1 MSTTVDVSD
10 SLDEARTR
18 LLKSARALNGAWAA
32 AWCSMVL
39 LVLASLA
46 LLLVAITVRPVYVVI
61 WSVLLAATGYNL
73 TRFWPRRHPPTG
85 RLLSRPE
92 VADLRGAVD
101 PEGLVSWPAVVRL
114 VPRVELELAEGELVL
129 GMPLLACLDRAELRE
144 LLSVAA
150 MQASVEDERMVRWAL
165 RVAHGDIGR
174 PLVSRREHLT
184 WWTLRL
190 TDTLRRRAAQLD
202 ADLGN
207 WAGAC
212 QRAAVRSSRQ
222 TAAVIEARDQVA
234 DAWTLLRSEWLQPA
248 FACGRRH
255 VAPFTGLRHF
265 VEGADAAGWLKHPRP
280 WWPPTG
286 ALATIVGVH
295 EAQVA
300 LELDERGEQLKPITW
315 EEHPTEV
322 SVPHWRVLVTEALDA
337 ARRTTYDP
345 GVSVESVLRLLES
358 GTGRPGA
365 ATTRTLT
372 AAVAIAAI
380 DSSRFQ
386 PRWAWPEGTSLEADD
401 GWTLPLESIVSEV
414 LDMVRDGDGRDKAY
428 AELREALD
436 ELGVDVHEPLWLD
449 QAAGIRPERP
459 VGSFAAWQGLAS
471 RVVVVTDRALHVFRD
486 DRGRPVGNL
495 ERPAAPRDGSIELR
509 RRMLAVWQG
518 DTTEQV
524 LTLAADDV
532 RRARLGPA
540 VGGLWWRLTLT
551 CTDGTFVLRGGG
563 DGFEEEA
570 EIKEWL
576 GDRVETVWMHST
588 PAVRRVRNVVG
599 LAGVTLGTFA
609 LLWGVLLTIT
619 QPVGIPPALPP
630 VFALGGFGGLLVA
643 LVPDWALQLSRWT
656 RRTRLSLSG
665 SLPDR
670 LPDSG
675 S

>member
-114 VPRVELELAEGELVL
+114 VPRGEAELAEGGAGRVPGVEREPAGGGLVL

-165 RVAHGDIGR
+165 RVAPGDIAPPR
-174 PLVSRREHLT
+174 APRREHLT
-184 WWTLRL
+184 WWPLRL

-255 VAPFTGLRHF
+255 VDPFTGLRHF
-265 VEGADAAGWLKHPRP
+265 VEGADAAGWLKHARP
-280 WWPPTG
+280 LWPTTG
-286 ALATIVGVH
+286 ALATIVDNH
-295 EAQVA
+295 EAVVA
-300 LELDERGEQLKPITW
+300 LELDERGEQLK
-315 EEHPTEV
+315 
-322 SVPHWRVLVTEALDA
+322 
-337 ARRTTYDP
+337 
-345 GVSVESVLRLLES
+345 
-358 GTGRPGA
+358 
-365 ATTRTLT
+365 
-372 AAVAIAAI
+372 
-380 DSSRFQ
+380 
-386 PRWAWPEGTSLEADD
+386 
-401 GWTLPLESIVSEV
+401 
-414 LDMVRDGDGRDKAY
+414 
-428 AELREALD
+428 
-436 ELGVDVHEPLWLD
+436 
-449 QAAGIRPERP
+449 
-459 VGSFAAWQGLAS
+459 
-471 RVVVVTDRALHVFRD
+471 
-486 DRGRPVGNL
+486 
-495 ERPAAPRDGSIELR
+495 
-509 RRMLAVWQG
+509 
-518 DTTEQV
+518 
-524 LTLAADDV
+524 
-532 RRARLGPA
+532 
-540 VGGLWWRLTLT
+540 
-551 CTDGTFVLRGGG
+551 
-563 DGFEEEA
+563 
-570 EIKEWL
+570 
-576 GDRVETVWMHST
+576 
-588 PAVRRVRNVVG
+588 
-599 LAGVTLGTFA
+599 
-609 LLWGVLLTIT
+609 
-619 QPVGIPPALPP
+619 
-630 VFALGGFGGLLVA
+630 
-643 LVPDWALQLSRWT
+643 
-656 RRTRLSLSG
+656 
-665 SLPDR
+665 
-670 LPDSG
+670 
-675 S
+675 

>member
-212 QRAAVRSSRQ
+212 ERAAVRSSRQ

-234 DAWTLLRSEWLQPA
+234 DAWGLLRSEWLQPA

-286 ALATIVGVH
+286 ALATIVGAH
-295 EAQVA
+295 EGQVA

-337 ARRTTYDP
+337 ARRTMYDP

-358 GTGRPGA
+358 RTGRPGA

-380 DSSRFQ
+380 DSSQFQ

-428 AELREALD
+428 VELREALD

-449 QAAGIRPERP
+449 QTAGTRPERP

-486 DRGRPVGNL
+486 DRGRPVGNP

-551 CTDGTFVLRGGG
+551 CNDGTFVLRGGG

-609 LLWGVLLTIT
+609 LLWGVALTIT
-619 QPVGIPPALPP
+619 QPLGMPPALPP
-630 VFALGGFGGLLVA
+630 ACALGGFGGLLVA
-643 LVPDWALQLSRWT
+643 LVPDWALQLRRWT
-656 RRTRLSLSG
+656 RRTRLSLSR